1 MFPTLML
8 FCASCSA
15 SLSDSAICDGT
26 RAERKAHAS
35 ALIDDGGP
43 LSQAT
48 GAVVLGMVSAGCAE

>member
-1 MFPTLML
+1 MCLTLML
-8 FCASCSA
+8 FLSACAN

-35 ALIDDGGP
+35 ALIEDGGP